1 MEFPREESDS
11 QVPSSVD
18 TPPDAPARLQCDGQ
32 QVGYIEGALGEWVV
46 KYPGPDEMIQEDYV
60 ERLELKRDGT
70 YTWNPPPAWAP
81 SSGVW
86 GVIKTEDGFLK
97 LCFRDTR
104 GRSRWGYLVLM
115 RIGTDGPIY
124 LNWQRTY
131 GHAVIWADRIWRA
144 DRPTSPRES
153 TLLGQIGPLK

>member
-1 MEFPREESDS
+1 MELPSEDSDS

-18 TPPDAPARLQCDGQ
+18 TPPDAPARLTCDGQ
-32 QVGYIEGALGEWVV
+32 EVGYIEGALGEWVV

-60 ERLELKRDGT
+60 EKLELKRDGT
-70 YTWNPPPAWAP
+70 YSWNPSPAWAP

-86 GVIKTEDGFLK
+86 GVIKTADGLLK

-115 RIGTDGPIY
+115 RIGTGESY
-124 LNWQRTY
+124 YMNWTRTR
-131 GHAVIWADRIWRA
+131 GDVIIWADRIWRA
-144 DRPTSPRES
+144 DRPNSY
-153 TLLGQIGPLK
+153 